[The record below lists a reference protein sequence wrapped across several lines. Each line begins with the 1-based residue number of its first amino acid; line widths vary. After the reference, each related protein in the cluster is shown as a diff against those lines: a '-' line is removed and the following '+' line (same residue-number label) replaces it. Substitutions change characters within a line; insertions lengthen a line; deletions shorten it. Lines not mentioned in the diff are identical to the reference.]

1 MQTMYL
7 PDYCRLRFIAMFKM
21 LQHVTRIFHWKIAES
36 VPGVSVDAIYWVPP
50 ATNNLDLGTFW
61 MHKSCF
67 DLVWMGLNCTECIIL
82 LKPYY
87 RRMGR
92 TYLFTYKQVSVC
104 TFKQLF

>member
-67 DLVWMGLNCTECIIL
+67 DLVWMGLNCPECMFLFGSELLFLRIL
-82 LKPYY
+82 
-87 RRMGR
+87 
-92 TYLFTYKQVSVC
+92 
-104 TFKQLF
+104 